1 MRASSATLGGV
12 LSNVVAVVGEP
23 ASAFELGVVSEVFG
37 YDRSDDGLPR
47 YDFALCAVRPGLVP
61 TTTGFEVRVV
71 HGLERLAEADLVAVP
86 SWTDRAVQ
94 PPADLVEALH
104 AAAYRGARLLSVC
117 SGAFLLAAAGLLDGR
132 RATTHWRYAATLA
145 ARYPAVRVD
154 AGVLYVEDGP
164 IVTSAGTAA
173 AIDACL
179 HLVRTEHGASVANA
193 IARRMVVPPHRS
205 GGQAQF
211 VEAAVARPGGDD
223 GLGELVAWVQRHL
236 TEPLTVE
243 DLAARALMSPRTF
256 ARRFRAATGT
266 TPHQWLLDQRMLLAE
281 QLLEQTDLP
290 VDEIARRCGL
300 GSADTLRHHFA
311 RRRRVSPAGYRRA
324 FRAGAAGS

>member
-1 MRASSATLGGV
+1 MLR
-12 LSNVVAVVGEP
+12 NVAAVVGDRV
-23 ASAFELGVVSEVFG
+23 SAFELGVVGEVFG
-37 YDRSDDGLPR
+37 LDRSDDGLPR
-47 YDFALCAVRPGLVP
+47 YDFALCGVRPGLVP
-61 TTTGFEVRVV
+61 TTAGFEVQVT
-71 HGLERLAEADLVAVP
+71 HGLDRLADADLVAVP
-86 SWTDRAVQ
+86 SWTDGPVD
-94 PPADLVEALH
+94 PPPELVAALH
-104 AAAYRGARLLSVC
+104 AALDRGARLLTVC

-132 RATTHWRYAATLA
+132 RATTHWRYAPTLA

-154 AGVLYVEDGP
+154 PGVLYVEDGP
-164 IVTSAGTAA
+164 VVTSAGTAA

-179 HLVRTEHGASVANA
+179 HLLRTEHGSAVANA
-193 IARRMVVPPHRS
+193 VARRMVVSPHRS

-211 VEAAVARPGGDD
+211 VEAAVARPGDD
-223 GLGELVAWVQRHL
+223 ELAALVAWVQQHL

-290 VDEIARRCGL
+290 VDEIAHRCGL
-300 GSADTLRHHFA
+300 GSADTLRHHFG

>member
-1 MRASSATLGGV
+1 MLT
-12 LSNVVAVVGEP
+12 NVAAVVGDP

-47 YDFALCAVRPGLVP
+47 YDFAVCALRPGLVR
-61 TTTGFEVRVV
+61 TTTGFDVYVR
-71 HGLERLAEADLVAVP
+71 HGLERVADADLVAVP
-86 SWTDRAVQ
+86 SWTARPVD
-94 PPADLVEALH
+94 PPAELVAALK
-104 AAAYRGARLLSVC
+104 AALGRGARLLSVC

-154 AGVLYVEDGP
+154 PEVLYVEDGP
-164 IVTSAGTAA
+164 VVTSAGTAA

-179 HLVRTEHGASVANA
+179 HLLRTEHGSAVANA
-193 IARRMVVPPHRS
+193 VARRMVVSPHRS

-211 VEAAVARPGGDD
+211 VESAVAPPGDD
-223 GLGELVAWVQRHL
+223 ELTALVAWVQRHL
-236 TEPLTVE
+236 TEPLTVD

-300 GSADTLRHHFA
+300 GSADTLRHHFG